1 MVLMKESGPVWETLR
16 RLPQRLGKF
25 KYPVLILLL
34 GVLLLLLPRPSGREA
49 EPEATA
55 PAVEERSTLAVE
67 EPRLA
72 NLLSRSQGAGAV
84 EVMLSL
90 KSGEQ
95 IHYQTDTQLQTGG
108 STEESLRQEDNTVL
122 YGTGSG
128 TQSALVQQVT
138 APTYQGAIV
147 VCQGADDP
155 GVKLALV
162 QAVASVTGL
171 GTDQI
176 TVVKMR

>member
-1 MVLMKESGPVWETLR
+1 MRESGRAWETLR

-34 GVLLLLLPRPSGREA
+34 GVLLLLLPRPAGS
-49 EPEATA
+49 EPKPEPTTA

-67 EPRLA
+67 ETRLA
-72 NLLSRSQGAGAV
+72 NLLSRIQGAGAV

-95 IHYQTDTQLQTGG
+95 IHYQTDTQLQTGD
-108 STEESLRQEDNTVL
+108 STENSLRQEDSTVL
-122 YGTGSG
+122 YSTGTGS
-128 TQSALVQQVT
+128 QSALVQQVT
-138 APTYQGAIV
+138 APIYQGAIV

>member
-1 MVLMKESGPVWETLR
+1 MKESGPVWETLR

-34 GVLLLLLPRPSGREA
+34 GVLLLLLPRQSGREA

-67 EPRLA
+67 ETRLA
-72 NLLSRSQGAGAV
+72 NLLSRIQGAGAV

-108 STEESLRQEDNTVL
+108 STEESLRQYGPVRHRQWHTV
-122 YGTGSG
+122 G
-128 TQSALVQQVT
+128 
-138 APTYQGAIV
+138 PGAA
-147 VCQGADDP
+147 GDRAYLP
-155 GVKLALV
+155 GRHC
-162 QAVASVTGL
+162 GL
-171 GTDQI
+171 PGGG
-176 TVVKMR
+176 

>member
-1 MVLMKESGPVWETLR
+1 MKESGPVWETLR

-67 EPRLA
+67 ETRLA
-72 NLLSRSQGAGAV
+72 NLLSRIQGAGAV

-108 STEESLRQEDNTVL
+108 STEESLRRG
-122 YGTGSG
+122 GTN
-128 TQSALVQQVT
+128 
-138 APTYQGAIV
+138 
-147 VCQGADDP
+147 
-155 GVKLALV
+155 
-162 QAVASVTGL
+162 
-171 GTDQI
+171 
-176 TVVKMR
+176 

>member
-1 MVLMKESGPVWETLR
+1 M
-16 RLPQRLGKF
+16 
-25 KYPVLILLL
+25 
-34 GVLLLLLPRPSGREA
+34 
-49 EPEATA
+49 
-55 PAVEERSTLAVE
+55 
-67 EPRLA
+67 A
-72 NLLSRSQGAGAV
+72 NLLSRIQGAGAV

>member
-1 MVLMKESGPVWETLR
+1 MVLMKQSGPVWE
-16 RLPQRLGKF
+16 RLSGLPRKLGKF

-34 GVLLLLLPRPSGREA
+34 GVLLLLLPRQEQKPQAA
-49 EPEATA
+49 ESPA
-55 PAVEERSTLAVE
+55 PAVEEKSTLAVE
-67 EPRLA
+67 ETRLA
-72 NLLSRSQGAGAV
+72 NLLSRIQGAGAV

-108 STEESLRQEDNTVL
+108 GTEESLRQEDSTVL

-128 TQSALVQQVT
+128 SQSALV
-138 APTYQGAIV
+138 GAVV

-155 GVKLALV
+155 TVKLALV

>member
-1 MVLMKESGPVWETLR
+1 MGDASPLAPAFGKIQVSRSHLAAGGSAVAAAPPVGEGGGAR
-16 RLPQRLGKF
+16 RQRL
-25 KYPVLILLL
+25 
-34 GVLLLLLPRPSGREA
+34 
-49 EPEATA
+49 

-67 EPRLA
+67 ETRLA
-72 NLLSRSQGAGAV
+72 NLLSRIQGAGAV

>member
-1 MVLMKESGPVWETLR
+1 M
-16 RLPQRLGKF
+16 
-25 KYPVLILLL
+25 
-34 GVLLLLLPRPSGREA
+34 
-49 EPEATA
+49 
-55 PAVEERSTLAVE
+55 
-67 EPRLA
+67 
-72 NLLSRSQGAGAV
+72 
-84 EVMLSL
+84 
-90 KSGEQ
+90 
-95 IHYQTDTQLQTGG
+95 
-108 STEESLRQEDNTVL
+108 
-122 YGTGSG
+122 
-128 TQSALVQQVT
+128 T

>member
-67 EPRLA
+67 ETRLA
-72 NLLSRSQGAGAV
+72 NLLSRIQGAGAV

-108 STEESLRQEDNTVL
+108 STEESLRQE
-122 YGTGSG
+122 
-128 TQSALVQQVT
+128 VT

>member
-1 MVLMKESGPVWETLR
+1 M
-16 RLPQRLGKF
+16 
-25 KYPVLILLL
+25 
-34 GVLLLLLPRPSGREA
+34 
-49 EPEATA
+49 
-55 PAVEERSTLAVE
+55 
-67 EPRLA
+67 A
-72 NLLSRSQGAGAV
+72 NLLSRIQGAGAV

-95 IHYQTDTQLQTGG
+95 IHYQTDTQLQTGRQYG
-108 STEESLRQEDNTVL
+108 RSLRQEDNTVL

-162 QAVASVTGL
+162 AGRSQRDRPGDRSDHSCENA
-171 GTDQI
+171 
-176 TVVKMR
+176 MN

>member
-67 EPRLA
+67 ETRLA
-72 NLLSRSQGAGAV
+72 NLLSRIQG
-84 EVMLSL
+84 VMLSL

>member
-1 MVLMKESGPVWETLR
+1 MVLMKQSGPVWE
-16 RLPQRLGKF
+16 RLSGLPRKLGKF

-34 GVLLLLLPRPSGREA
+34 GVLLLLLPRQEQKPQAA
-49 EPEATA
+49 ESPA
-55 PAVEERSTLAVE
+55 PAVEEKSTLAVE
-67 EPRLA
+67 ETRLA
-72 NLLSRSQGAGAV
+72 NLLSRIQGAGAV

-95 IHYQTDTQLQTGG
+95 IHDQTDTQLQTGG
-108 STEESLRQEDNTVL
+108 GTEESLRQEDSTVL

-128 TQSALVQQVT
+128 SQSALVRQVT
-138 APTYQGAIV
+138 APTYQGAVV

-155 GVKLALV
+155 TVKLALV

>member
-1 MVLMKESGPVWETLR
+1 MKESGPVWETLR

-67 EPRLA
+67 ETRLA
-72 NLLSRSQGAGAV
+72 NLLSRIQGAGAV

-122 YGTGSG
+122 YGT
-128 TQSALVQQVT
+128 VQQVT

>member
-1 MVLMKESGPVWETLR
+1 MKESGPVWETLR

-67 EPRLA
+67 ETRLA
-72 NLLSRSQGAGAV
+72 NLLSRIQGAGAV

-95 IHYQTDTQLQTGG
+95 I
-108 STEESLRQEDNTVL
+108 QEDNTVL

>member
-1 MVLMKESGPVWETLR
+1 MKESGPVWETLR

-67 EPRLA
+67 ETRLA
-72 NLLSRSQGAGAV
+72 NLLSRIQGAGA
-84 EVMLSL
+84 
-90 KSGEQ
+90 
-95 IHYQTDTQLQTGG
+95 
-108 STEESLRQEDNTVL
+108 EESLRQEDNTVL

>member
-1 MVLMKESGPVWETLR
+1 MKESGPVWETLR

-67 EPRLA
+67 ETRLA
-72 NLLSRSQGAGAV
+72 NLLSRIQGAGAV

-90 KSGEQ
+90 KSGSKS
-95 IHYQTDTQLQTGG
+95 ITKPIRSSKPAAVRKKACGRRTIR
-108 STEESLRQEDNTVL
+108 SC
-122 YGTGSG
+122 
-128 TQSALVQQVT
+128 T
-138 APTYQGAIV
+138 AP
-147 VCQGADDP
+147 
-155 GVKLALV
+155 
-162 QAVASVTGL
+162 AVAHS
-171 GTDQI
+171 
-176 TVVKMR
+176 RPWCSR

>member
-1 MVLMKESGPVWETLR
+1 MKESGPVWETLR

-67 EPRLA
+67 ETRLA
-72 NLLSRSQGAGAV
+72 NLLSRIQGAGAV

-95 IHYQTDTQLQTGG
+95 IHYQTDTQLQ
-108 STEESLRQEDNTVL
+108 TVL